1 MKKFKI
7 RKCHTLICKDPITR
21 NEAATVRQKV
31 TIVRYKVVFLTLR
44 QKRVSI
50 INYLKQLKVKLW
62 NQIWTCLYSWN
73 ANNGLLERLVGIKGE
88 KGHGRSIVQDYKVPL
103 EVTTVVIFCLCVT
116 EKKNTHRSVEKA
128 SRQSLWR

>member
-7 RKCHTLICKDPITR
+7 RKCHTVICKDPITR
-21 NEAATVRQKV
+21 SEAATVRLKV

-44 QKRVSI
+44 RKQVSI

-62 NQIWTCLYSWN
+62 NQIWTGLHSWN
-73 ANNGLLERLVGIKGE
+73 ANNGLLEWLVGIKGK

-103 EVTTVVIFCLCVT
+103 KVTAVVIFGLCAT
-116 EKKNTHRSVEKA
+116 KKKNTHRSVEEA